1 MSQVVGVIILIL
13 VVAFFGFQIF
23 GLIKD
28 IKNRKACKKNNS
40 EEHSENT
47 SKEDK

>member
-1 MSQVVGVIILIL
+1 MSVVGVILLIL
-13 VVAFFGFQIF
+13 VVAFLVFQIF
-23 GLIKD
+23 GVIKD
-28 IKNRKACKKNNS
+28 IKHKRACKKNNS